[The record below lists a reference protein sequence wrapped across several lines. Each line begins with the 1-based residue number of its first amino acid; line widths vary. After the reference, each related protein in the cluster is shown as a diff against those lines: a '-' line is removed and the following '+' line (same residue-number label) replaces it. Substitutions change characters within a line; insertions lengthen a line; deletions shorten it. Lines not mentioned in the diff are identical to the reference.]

1 MPILTWEGCHFLLP
15 LPEALSVQKPNDPC
29 EGNLDPAKA
38 LPRLLKNQIM
48 NIHRTLLRLLG
59 ALTLTGASIAAGA
72 SVTVPVNGD
81 IFLGVRASGGQG
93 SGVSLLINVKDDTTL
108 RNATGGSNLALA
120 TVNTELTAAFGP
132 NWSTRSDLTWASLQA
147 LEG

>member
-1 MPILTWEGCHFLLP
+1 VLELFGVATRRRSP
-15 LPEALSVQKPNDPC
+15 
-29 EGNLDPAKA
+29 
-38 LPRLLKNQIM
+38 
-48 NIHRTLLRLLG
+48 
-59 ALTLTGASIAAGA
+59 IAAGA